1 MGAAGLLRTAGIAAT
16 TALAALAAIV
26 VGAVTGSE
34 RIPARVMAWWGKR
47 LVRLGGWKIRAEGLS
62 HLPREGAVLVA
73 NHQSLLDI
81 PLLLS
86 VLPGE
91 VRFLAK
97 KDLARIPLFGR
108 AMVMA
113 GNLLVDRD
121 EPRDMLPFMRE
132 AVGRIRRGQSVV
144 VFPEGTRSAD
154 GTIEEFKSG
163 AFAIARISGAR
174 VVPVYIDEGRRAL
187 PKGSLLIHPAELELT
202 VLPPIDSKEGDS
214 RQGMADEARRR
225 ITEARR
231 VSEERRKEGA

>member
-16 TALAALAAIV
+16 TALAALAAILA
-26 VGAVTGSE
+26 GAVTRSE
-34 RIPARVMAWWGKR
+34 RTPARVMAWWGRR
-47 LVRLGGWKIRAEGLS
+47 LVRLGGWKVRTEGLS
-62 HLPREGAVLVA
+62 HLPREGAVLVV

-91 VRFLAK
+91 IRFLAK
-97 KDLARIPLFGR
+97 QDLARIPLFGR

-113 GNLLVDRD
+113 GNLLIDRD
-121 EPRDMLPFMRE
+121 DPRDMLPLVRE

-154 GTIEEFKSG
+154 GSIGEFKPG
-163 AFAIARISGAR
+163 AFSIARKSGAR
-174 VVPVYIDEGRRAL
+174 VVPVYIDGGRRAL
-187 PKGSLLIHPAELELT
+187 PKGSLRVHPAEIALM
-202 VLPPIDSKEGDS
+202 VLSPIDPKDGLS

-225 ITEARR
+225 IAEARR
-231 VSEERRKEGA
+231 KAEF